1 MNGKAALMSGL
12 VAISIIGSHGANAS
26 EVVEYVLNDDGS
38 GFVLHDGPD
47 PYDVPIPVCIEGKLV
62 WPESYSPPYPPPV
75 TCESTT
81 PVAVWFMLV
90 MGAVAGGVITA
101 VFFARARSGKR
112 VAVGRG

>member
-12 VAISIIGSHGANAS
+12 VAVSIIGSHGANAS
-26 EVVEYVLNDDGS
+26 EVVEYVLNDG

-47 PYDVPIPVCIEGKLV
+47 PYDVPIPVCIKGNLV

-75 TCESTT
+75 TCEQTT

-90 MGAVAGGVITA
+90 MGAAGGVITA
-101 VFFARARSGKR
+101 VFFARKRFGKR